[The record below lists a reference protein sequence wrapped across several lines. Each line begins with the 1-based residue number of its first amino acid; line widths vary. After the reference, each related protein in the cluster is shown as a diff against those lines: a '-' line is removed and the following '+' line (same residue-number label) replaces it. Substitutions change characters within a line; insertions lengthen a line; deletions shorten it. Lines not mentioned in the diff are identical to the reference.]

1 MNTLTQKVHNANEYA
16 KNHFGPLLAII
27 LTIFLICAIGLDWYA
42 GFGFSNSFR
51 FMIGQDITLQKDQ
64 RMFVLITN
72 TTLMNLSPQPVTVKK
87 NLATLTKI
95 ALFTR
100 PEPFTIIYTEQMNI
114 DESTVSFVC
123 FEESNRRFY
132 VSGSKPARGTIAVLY
147 YLHYRDEIMPMD
159 KEHQI
164 TDIDARGFAEVKAI
178 MWVSVLNNRSYE
190 EYQTALGWL
199 LPYASSEDKDKEEY
213 QANLKKYRAL
223 RGPVD

>member
-1 MNTLTQKVHNANEYA
+1 
-16 KNHFGPLLAII
+16 
-27 LTIFLICAIGLDWYA
+27 
-42 GFGFSNSFR
+42 
-51 FMIGQDITLQKDQ
+51 
-64 RMFVLITN
+64 
-72 TTLMNLSPQPVTVKK
+72 MNLSPQPVTVKK

-178 MWVSVLNNRSYE
+178 MWVSVLNIGRMRNTKPRLDGSCHTH
-190 EYQTALGWL
+190 QVKT
-199 LPYASSEDKDKEEY
+199 KI
-213 QANLKKYRAL
+213 KKNIK
-223 RGPVD
+223 PT